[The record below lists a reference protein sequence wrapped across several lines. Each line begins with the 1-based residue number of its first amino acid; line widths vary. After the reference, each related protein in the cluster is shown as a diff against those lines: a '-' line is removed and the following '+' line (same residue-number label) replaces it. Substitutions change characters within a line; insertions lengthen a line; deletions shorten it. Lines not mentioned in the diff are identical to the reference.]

1 MSSRPRISQTRTD
14 TSKALDA
21 TAVANVSNLGSL
33 LFKNLDLTESVE
45 NVASDENKTSIDA
58 PSALIPMGEAKDA
71 IENAIEKA
79 AKNTTTPKMVSYEI
93 RGKTIRVPSV
103 IDTLYNNLLSN
114 HKVDQKCGEQGGCR
128 DSFETRF
135 NSVFHE
141 DTRNNP
147 DEFASM
153 IGTLEAKSLTEAI
166 KKTNATLKLS
176 WEATKFEEIQ
186 SSCVTPNALK
196 TSRTYVH
203 ESMVR
208 GYALSTNNF
217 LGIPMPD
224 ASDEETTNQFQDV
237 LVIDIHTLKRDAND
251 GGKWKIAST
260 ERAAN
265 WLDAQKQAKKPA

>member
-1 MSSRPRISQTRTD
+1 MSSRPRISQTPTD

-33 LFKNLDLTESVE
+33 LFKNLDLTEGVE

-58 PSALIPMGEAKDA
+58 IAALTPMGEAKDA
-71 IENAIEKA
+71 IANAMEKA

-114 HKVDQKCGEQGGCR
+114 HKVDQKCGETEYCR
-128 DSFETRF
+128 DSFDTRF
-135 NSVFHE
+135 NAVFHK
-141 DTRNNP
+141 DTRNKP

-153 IGTLEAKSLTEAI
+153 IGTLEAQSLTEAI

-186 SSCVTPNALK
+186 PSCVTPNALK
-196 TSRTYVH
+196 TSRTYMQ
-203 ESMVR
+203 ESKVR
-208 GYALSTNNF
+208 GYALNTNNF

-237 LVIDIHTLKRDAND
+237 LVIDIHTLKRDASD
-251 GGKWKIAST
+251 GGKWKIFAT

>member
-1 MSSRPRISQTRTD
+1 MSSRPRISQTPTD
-14 TSKALDA
+14 ASKGLDA

-33 LFKNLDLTESVE
+33 LFKNLDLTEGVE

-71 IENAIEKA
+71 IENAVAKA
-79 AKNTTTPKMVSYEI
+79 AKNTTTPKMVPYEI
-93 RGKTIRVPSV
+93 RGGTIRVPSV

-114 HKVDQKCGEQGGCR
+114 HKVDQECDQRNDCR
-128 DSFETRF
+128 DSFDTRF
-135 NSVFHE
+135 NAVFHK
-141 DTRNNP
+141 DTRDDP
-147 DEFASM
+147 GEFASM
-153 IGTLEAKSLTEAI
+153 IGTLDTKSLKEAI

-196 TSRTYVH
+196 TSRIYIH

-208 GYALSTNNF
+208 GYALNTNNF
-217 LGIPMPD
+217 LSIPIPE
-224 ASDEETTNQFQDV
+224 ASDEGTKNQFQDV
-237 LVIDIHTLKRDAND
+237 LVIDIHTLKRDASD

-260 ERAAN
+260 TRAAN
-265 WLDAQKQAKKPA
+265 WLSAHKQATKSA